1 MSKPPLFF
9 IVIIGLIIV
18 AASFRFMQ
26 QRREKADNDMAPLQQ
41 KLVVVSNKREKP
53 INDRRS
59 RQQEV
64 TPAGTSMRYEA
75 SFKPQSGGMEQTFRL
90 DAQQYHALTVGDKG
104 TLSYKGVDFNSAS
117 CIPCIS
123 TVKISAT
130 LTKIFSGRGKGCT
143 RLRIK
148 NPQTQSINKRPILIS
163 ITFSLCFALIQPI
176 SHLTRHF
183 FPM

>member
-41 KLVVVSNKREKP
+41 KLVLVSNKREKP

-75 SFKPQSGGMEQTFRL
+75 
-90 DAQQYHALTVGDKG
+90 
-104 TLSYKGVDFNSAS
+104 AS
-117 CIPCIS
+117 NRKAEEWSRRFAS
-123 TVKISAT
+123 TPSST
-130 LTKIFSGRGKGCT
+130 T
-143 RLRIK
+143 
-148 NPQTQSINKRPILIS
+148 P
-163 ITFSLCFALIQPI
+163 
-176 SHLTRHF
+176 
-183 FPM
+183 

>member
-41 KLVVVSNKREKP
+41 KLVVSNKREKP

-64 TPAGTSMRYEA
+64 TPAGTSIRYEA

-104 TLSYKGVDFNSAS
+104 TLSYKG
-117 CIPCIS
+117 
-123 TVKISAT
+123 
-130 LTKIFSGRGKGCT
+130 T
-143 RLRIK
+143 RFVSFVGE
-148 NPQTQSINKRPILIS
+148 Q
-163 ITFSLCFALIQPI
+163 
-176 SHLTRHF
+176 
-183 FPM
+183 

>member
-1 MSKPPLFF
+1 MRDKDEQTTSFLYCYHWLNCRRR
-9 IVIIGLIIV
+9 IV
-18 AASFRFMQ
+18 SFYATATG
-26 QRREKADNDMAPLQQ
+26 KADNDMAPLQQ

-104 TLSYKGVDFNSAS
+104 TLSYKG
-117 CIPCIS
+117 
-123 TVKISAT
+123 
-130 LTKIFSGRGKGCT
+130 T
-143 RLRIK
+143 RFVSFVGE
-148 NPQTQSINKRPILIS
+148 Q
-163 ITFSLCFALIQPI
+163 
-176 SHLTRHF
+176 
-183 FPM
+183 

>member
-41 KLVVVSNKREKP
+41 KLVVSNKREKP

-90 DAQQYHALTVGDKG
+90 DAQQYHALTMGDKG
-104 TLSYKGVDFNSAS
+104 TLSYKG
-117 CIPCIS
+117 
-123 TVKISAT
+123 
-130 LTKIFSGRGKGCT
+130 T
-143 RLRIK
+143 RFVSFVGE
-148 NPQTQSINKRPILIS
+148 Q
-163 ITFSLCFALIQPI
+163 
-176 SHLTRHF
+176 
-183 FPM
+183 

>member
-9 IVIIGLIIV
+9 IVIIGLIVV

-41 KLVVVSNKREKP
+41 KLVLVSNKREKP

-75 SFKPQSGGMEQTFRL
+75 SFKPQSGENKAARFASTPSSC
-90 DAQQYHALTVGDKG
+90 HALTVGDKG
-104 TLSYKGVDFNSAS
+104 TLSYKG
-117 CIPCIS
+117 
-123 TVKISAT
+123 
-130 LTKIFSGRGKGCT
+130 T
-143 RLRIK
+143 RFVSFVGE
-148 NPQTQSINKRPILIS
+148 Q
-163 ITFSLCFALIQPI
+163 
-176 SHLTRHF
+176 
-183 FPM
+183 

>member
-26 QRREKADNDMAPLQQ
+26 QRREKADNDIAPLQQ
-41 KLVVVSNKREKP
+41 KLVVSNKREKP

-104 TLSYKGVDFNSAS
+104 TLSYKG
-117 CIPCIS
+117 
-123 TVKISAT
+123 
-130 LTKIFSGRGKGCT
+130 T
-143 RLRIK
+143 RFVSFVGE
-148 NPQTQSINKRPILIS
+148 Q
-163 ITFSLCFALIQPI
+163 
-176 SHLTRHF
+176 
-183 FPM
+183 